1 MHYTQ
6 SVIGVFCPVPTV
18 NSNMETHTT
27 FKLGGKV
34 TRVSTNCQT
43 SFEVQRSRLLGAVI
57 RKPFSAHIFT
67 KKLIDSHKDDPI
79 LCCTFY
85 PVQCGCKIACFLREP
100 GTNIP
105 TEA

>member
-57 RKPFSAHIFT
+57 RKPFSAHIFMKNVSIHIKMT
-67 KKLIDSHKDDPI
+67 PFCAARSIQYSVAAKLRA
-79 LCCTFY
+79 F
-85 PVQCGCKIACFLREP
+85 
-100 GTNIP
+100 
-105 TEA
+105 